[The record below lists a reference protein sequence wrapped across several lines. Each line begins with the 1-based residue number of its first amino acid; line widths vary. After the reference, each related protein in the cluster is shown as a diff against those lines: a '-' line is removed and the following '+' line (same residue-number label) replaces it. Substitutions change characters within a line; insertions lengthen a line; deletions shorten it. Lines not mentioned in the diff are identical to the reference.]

1 METVTSSGKAVVTLP
16 TETQI
21 LITREFDAPRRLV
34 YRATTEPEL
43 IAQWW
48 SGQRG
53 KVTSTEID
61 LRVGGS
67 WRYVMMANEGFEV
80 AFHGT
85 FREIVPNERTVS
97 TEVFEGVP
105 TIGLPPSDEEGT
117 LNTTTY
123 EDLDGRTRLT
133 VLVEC
138 HTREVRD
145 AIIESGME
153 GGMQEAYDK
162 LEQVAQSL
170 R

>member
-1 METVTSSGKAVVTLP
+1 MEAVASSGRAAVTLP

-21 LITREFDAPRRLV
+21 LITREFDAPRHLV
-34 YRATTEPEL
+34 YRAATEPEL

-53 KVTSTEID
+53 KVTSAEVD
-61 LRVGGS
+61 LREGGT

-105 TIGLPPSDEEGT
+105 AIGLPGSDEEGT
-117 LNTTTY
+117 LNTTTF
-123 EDLDGRTRLT
+123 EDIDGRTRLT

-145 AIIESGME
+145 AIMESGME
-153 GGMQEAYDK
+153 VGMQEAYDK
-162 LEQVAQSL
+162 LEQVAISL
-170 R
+170 G